1 MASGETEKAVADSEE
16 EEDKTPPRKKGNIMV
31 ASFLFSC
38 DTRIKRIRPRKSDIQ
53 C

>member
-16 EEDKTPPRKKGNIMV
+16 EEDKTPPRKIDNFMV
-31 ASFLFSC
+31 ASFFLSC
-38 DTRIKRIRPRKSDIQ
+38 GTRLQRIRPRKSDIQ